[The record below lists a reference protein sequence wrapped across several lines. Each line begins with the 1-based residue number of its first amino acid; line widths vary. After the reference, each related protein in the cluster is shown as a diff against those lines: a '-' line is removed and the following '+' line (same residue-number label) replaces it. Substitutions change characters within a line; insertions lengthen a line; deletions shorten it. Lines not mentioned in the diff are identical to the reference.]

1 MRTARTVALVAGRVL
16 WYTSGG
22 MRGTVGPMSLFG
34 AVRLIQVAGAMARPQ
49 VPVASGEL
57 RPIRPEAWATWK
69 IGAAVVEEADSS
81 EGVHVATFAV
91 LPVFGRATWSRLA
104 ESSGRRNDEG
114 PSRSSA

>member
-1 MRTARTVALVAGRVL
+1 MTKDRHAAVRDQ
-16 WYTSGG
+16 
-22 MRGTVGPMSLFG
+22 GTVGPMSLVG
-34 AVRLIQVAGAMARPQ
+34 PVRFLQAAGAMVRPQ
-49 VPVASGEL
+49 VPAASGGL

-69 IGAAVVEEADSS
+69 IGAAVVEETDSS

-104 ESSGRRNDEG
+104 DSPGRRNDEG